1 MQENKIQAECVKWFR
16 NTYCK
21 RTDLPRCAI
30 FSVPNEGRNQMEQ
43 LQKIATGLLAGVS
56 DLIIILPNKIV
67 FVEMKDAT
75 GKQSP
80 GQIEFEQTVTNL
92 GFEYYLIRSVDEFKL
107 TIDNLFNSLL

>member
-1 MQENKIQAECVKWFR
+1 
-16 NTYCK
+16 
-21 RTDLPRCAI
+21 
-30 FSVPNEGRNQMEQ
+30 
-43 LQKIATGLLAGVS
+43 
-56 DLIIILPNKIV
+56 V

-107 TIDNLFNSLL
+107 TIENLFNSFL

>member
-1 MQENKIQAECVKWFR
+1 
-16 NTYCK
+16 
-21 RTDLPRCAI
+21 
-30 FSVPNEGRNQMEQ
+30 MEQ
-43 LQKIATGLLAGVS
+43 LQKVATGLLAGVS
-56 DLIIILPNKIV
+56 DLIIVIPNKII

-107 TIDNLFNSLL
+107 TIENLFNSLL

>member
-1 MQENKIQAECVKWFR
+1 
-16 NTYCK
+16 
-21 RTDLPRCAI
+21 
-30 FSVPNEGRNQMEQ
+30 MEQ

-56 DLIIILPNKIV
+56 DLIIVLPNKIV

-80 GQIEFEQTVTNL
+80 GQIEFEHTVTNL

-107 TIDNLFNSLL
+107 NIDNLFNSLL